1 MLTDRDFM
9 RMAIDEARKCKGE
22 DERSHPKVGAVVV
35 KDGLVLAVAYRGEL
49 ADGEHAEFTALEKKL
64 SADALANSTVYTTLE
79 PCTSRN
85 HPKVPCAERLI
96 ERKVARVVIG
106 TLDPNPEI
114 SGKGQR
120 RLREANIATELF
132 PADLMAEIEE
142 LNREFTRYQ
151 KRQDETPSASPASI
165 SQNASRSLDDWY
177 RVSNRIYWN
186 QNFQRDASAIFA
198 HLVEVIGGLSALASN
213 KRKAGNNPET
223 YIVKALAWWLALCG
237 KLGVRSVE
245 DMLWDKFPAVC
256 TYCQNVPHDP
266 NVCTER
272 KAASGGP
279 PWDQLAA
286 LGQRSAPHRPKR
298 LRDWQ
303 LMFSKIYPAQQTE
316 EFGPSFARL
325 TEELGEL
332 AEAVRVFRAEPGY
345 VLSEAADVFAWLMHI
360 QNIVDSKAN
369 VLYSK
374 RGEALELAFS
384 KAYPDGC
391 TACGKRQ
398 CACPPILPST
408 IGRIAHEVPTG
419 RSTYAD
425 DGRFMP
431 PDKASKFFQDA

>member
-1 MLTDRDFM
+1 MTTDRDFM
-9 RMAIDEARKCKGE
+9 KLAIDEARMCRAE
-22 DERSHPKVGAVVV
+22 DERVHPMVGAVVV
-35 KDGLVLAVAYRGEL
+35 KDGVLLAKAHRGEL
-49 ADGEHAEFTALEKKL
+49 AGGDHAEFTALEKKL
-64 SADALANSTVYTTLE
+64 SAEALAGSTVYTTLE
-79 PCTSRN
+79 PCTTRN

-96 ERKVARVVIG
+96 ERKIARVVIG
-106 TLDPNPEI
+106 TLDPNPAI

-120 RLREANIATELF
+120 RLREASIATDLF

-151 KRQDETPSASPASI
+151 KRQDERPVVSDEIIKQYAT
-165 SQNASRSLDDWY
+165 RSLDDWY
-177 RVSNRIYWN
+177 RISNRIFWN
-186 QNFQRDASAIFA
+186 QNFQREASAIFA
-198 HLVEVIGGLSALASN
+198 HLVEVVGGLSALASN

-237 KLGVRSVE
+237 KLGIRSVE

-256 TYCQNVPHDP
+256 SYCQQVPHDP
-266 NVCTER
+266 DTCTER

-279 PWDQLAA
+279 PWSQLAT
-286 LGQRSAPHRPKR
+286 LGQRSTSQRPKR

-303 LMFSKIYPAQQTE
+303 VMFSRIYPAQQTE

-325 TEELGEL
+325 AEELGEL

-345 VLSEAADVFAWLMHI
+345 ILSEAADVFAWLMHI
-360 QNIVDSKAN
+360 QNIVDSKAQ
-369 VLYSK
+369 VPSSR
-374 RGEALELAFS
+374 RGETLELAFA

-398 CACPPILPST
+398 CTCPPILAST
-408 IGRIAHEVPTG
+408 IGRIAHEVPSG
-419 RSTYAD
+419 RGSYAD